1 MEALMKNKRILA
13 TLLTLISAIALIF
26 TLSVSADVS
35 SGNFVVTDGTT
46 FTADEEF
53 VFGKAPTEF
62 PLVIETTVKFPAD
75 FEGSGGVVF
84 SSMPSAG
91 RSNSMQLDIN
101 NGHPRVRVQP
111 TNQHTYYNF
120 SNVSVYTGEWVN
132 IRIVFDTANAK
143 AHCYVDG
150 ELAQTLNITEGTV
163 PHALKAGR
171 PFTFANDEFTAGYA
185 NRFKG
190 AIKSLALYSDSNGED
205 PICIYDLTDADNADI
220 IADLSGN
227 GHYITRKGEFVGG
240 TELTGTVPASENFYK
255 THKKGFENFATV
267 ELMLRGDEADYG
279 VLYSNYQSSSSA
291 SKGTNL
297 VELSVTSAGYL
308 SLSHWGPNSC
318 STGKQK
324 TTQNVTFES
333 VNVLDGKWRHVS
345 IVRDDAN
352 DEYRLYVNGELTET
366 VSKDIPDELANM
378 TLNANNLVYFG
389 RNNKTGTYNHYT
401 GELMNFATFR
411 DVRTVAEICRDI
423 TAGPDGAEDL
433 IAYYDFRFA
442 EGELRINDRSG
453 NGLYITN
460 EGLPAAIVG
469 EGYAPNISDKEK
481 PVMTNIP
488 TVTPKTIEF
497 TVKLPSNYEYS
508 QYDGRI
514 LSNRPA
520 SDSGN
525 HIGIYDVY
533 LTNGYPAIYLMTLD
547 GSKTSIGFSDAKLTR
562 GVWHNVA
569 ITLDSETGVVSC
581 YVNGTLKQTA
591 VASNDIDFAL
601 SQNLPMT
608 LGWNNT
614 SSSNNAFKG
623 AIKSVV
629 LYSDVRD
636 ANEIAADRFAP
647 EMDGSLIA
655 YYDTEFFGYHED
667 IKDLSYNE
675 NNLINNLAD
684 HVAYA
689 DETAGKTFDDEEM
702 YQAEKML
709 DKTPL
714 TLEAVIKYP
723 EEGNGKNN
731 SLVNATR
738 RQNADNYNVI
748 FGNYYKYTVANTLN
762 FEISPDNH
770 PAVYAID
777 SVGYEYTYTFDKVFV
792 NNGAWDHVAITFD
805 AEAGVASCYLNG
817 TLRQTLSY
825 GGELDGINW
834 EVCDYLHK
842 VGGDQRT
849 VNYGYFNRLIKFV
862 TLFDDV
868 RTAEEIFSDASSG
881 INTADEGIICHYDLT
896 RGVSGGIIADA
907 TGNGYDMVYENQWLD
922 LEDRDPDSYAYS
934 MAVVGD
940 TQWMTYLYPETL
952 ANMYN
957 WIIENKDAKKISY
970 VLGLGDINQ
979 HDTDE
984 QWAITSELLKSLAD
998 TGIPQSIVCGGSHD
1012 SMPQYAKWIDTD
1024 YYVSAY
1030 SGIMEMGFFDDPTNG
1045 PTLSNSYSIMT
1056 IGETK
1061 YMFLT
1066 LEYGPREAQ
1075 VEWANEVIAAHPDCN
1090 VIISTHTYLY
1100 SDGTHHSTWDNS
1112 SCDKD
1117 GNSSKYCGDEL
1128 WDALVRRHEN
1138 IVMVLSGHVAGNDV
1152 IKSEVYGDNG
1162 NKIIELLVNP
1172 QVLDDQCEGVGMVG
1186 MLYFSADGRT
1196 VDFEYYS
1203 TARDMYYRE
1212 GSQFS
1217 FEMDRISDD
1226 AADIVNA
1233 SISIGNSINVN
1244 YYAHINGDFNSIQ
1257 MRFTVN
1263 GVSKIVSGEKLDGL
1277 NKYRFVYAGIAPQM
1291 MGDVIRAELIIDGAV
1306 VDIADDFSVEAY
1318 AKKLLSSSAFDLTL
1332 ATLIDDAFAR
1342 TEALHETLRTLL
1354 SYGSEAQNY
1363 KNYETDS
1370 LVGENINAKFD
1381 ASEIESVKSATEPVG
1396 TSGAKFN
1403 GATVRFDSV
1412 NYLRFDFTVGDAN
1425 LDEITVTIGD
1435 KTYTADDFTANENG
1449 TYSVYSEG
1457 IYAIEFNEAFTASLV
1472 LSGETVHTATY
1483 SVNSYV
1489 KAMHESESIGEL
1501 AKAIYLYGKA
1511 ASAFYALYN

>member
-1 MEALMKNKRILA
+1 MKNRRLLAILFTFVIA
-13 TLLTLISAIALIF
+13 AALIF

-35 SGNFVVTDGTT
+35 ETEFVVTDGTT
-46 FTADEEF
+46 IGADEDL

-84 SSMPSAG
+84 SSCPEKG
-91 RSNSMQLDIN
+91 RANSMWFEIY

-120 SNVSVYTGEWVN
+120 TNVNVYTGEWVN
-132 IRIVFDTANAK
+132 VRIVFDVENAQAN
-143 AHCYVDG
+143 CYVDG
-150 ELAQTLNITEGTV
+150 ELAQTLALVEGTV

-171 PFTFANDEFTAGYA
+171 PFTFGNDEFTANDA
-185 NRFKG
+185 QRFKG
-190 AIKSLALYSDSNGED
+190 AIKSLALYSDSMGENA
-205 PICIYDLTDADNADI
+205 ICSFDLTDADNADI
-220 IADLSGN
+220 IADLTGN
-227 GHYITRKGEFVGG
+227 GHYIIRQGGFVGG

-308 SLSHWGPNSC
+308 SLSHWGPNAC

-442 EGELRINDRSG
+442 EGELRIDDRSG

-497 TVKLPSNYEYS
+497 TVKLPSGYEYS

-647 EMDGSLIA
+647 EMDGALIA
-655 YYDTEFFGYHED
+655 YYDTEFYGCREH
-667 IKDLSYNE
+667 IKDLSYNK
-675 NNLINNLAD
+675 NDLINNLGD
-684 HVAYA
+684 KLSYA
-689 DETAGKTFDDEEM
+689 DETAGTTFSDKDVYEI
-702 YQAEKML
+702 EKML

-714 TLEAVIKYP
+714 TLEAYVKYP
-723 EEGNGKNN
+723 EGGNGKKNGAA
-731 SLVNATR
+731 NAIK
-738 RQNADNYNVI
+738 RQTADNDNVI
-748 FGNYYKYTVANTLN
+748 FGNYFKYTTANVLN
-762 FEISPDNH
+762 FEINADNH
-770 PAVYAID
+770 PSIYVID
-777 SVGYEYTYTFDKVFV
+777 SVGYDYTFTFDKVTV
-792 NNGAWDHVAITFD
+792 NDENWNHVAITFD
-805 AEAGVASCYLNG
+805 KAAGYAYCYLNG
-817 TLRQTLSY
+817 TLRQMLPY

-834 EVCDYLHK
+834 SANEFAHVL
-842 VGGDQRT
+842 GGDQRT
-849 VNYGYFNRLIKFV
+849 VNAGYFNALIKSV
-862 TLFDDV
+862 TLYGDIRD
-868 RTAEEIFSDASSG
+868 ADEIYSDASSG
-881 INTADEGIICHYDLT
+881 VNLSDESIICHYNLSAGIKN
-896 RGVSGGIIADA
+896 GVAEDA
-907 TGNGYDMVYENQWLD
+907 TGNGYDAEYVNQWLD
-922 LEDRDPDSYAYS
+922 LEARDPDSYAYS

-957 WIIENKDAKKISY
+957 WIIENKDSKKISY

-998 TGIPQSIVCGGSHD
+998 AGIPQSIVCGGSHD

-1100 SDGTHHSTWDNS
+1100 ADGTHHSTWDNS

-1117 GNSSKYCGDEL
+1117 GESSKYCGDEL

-1152 IKSEVYGDNG
+1152 IKSEVYGDHG

-1217 FEMDRISDD
+1217 FEMDKISDD

-1233 SISIGNSINVN
+1233 SISIGNSVNVN
-1244 YYAHINGDFNSIQ
+1244 YYAHINGDFNSVQ

-1277 NKYRFVYAGIAPQM
+1277 NKYRFVYAGIAPHM
-1291 MGDVIRAELIIDGAV
+1291 MGDVIKAELIIDGAV

-1342 TEALHETLRTLL
+1342 TEALHDTLRALL
-1354 SYGSEAQNY
+1354 NYGSAAQDY
-1363 KNYETDS
+1363 KDYNSDA
-1370 LVGENINAKFD
+1370 LVSDGVSGNLEFD
-1381 ASEIESVKSATEPVG
+1381 ASEITSVKDVTSPVG
-1396 TSGAKFN
+1396 EGGAKFN
-1403 GATVRFDSV
+1403 GATVRFDSI
-1412 NYLRFDFTVGDAN
+1412 NYLRFDFIIGVASLED
-1425 LDEITVTIGD
+1425 ITVTIGD
-1435 KTYTADDFTANENG
+1435 NTYTAEDFVDNG
-1449 TYSVYSEG
+1449 DGSFSVYSEG
-1457 IYAIEFNEAFTASLV
+1457 IYAVEFDKAYTASL
-1472 LSGETVHTATY
+1472 LLAGEVVHSATY

-1489 KAMHESESIGEL
+1489 KVMHESASIGEL

-1511 ASAFYALYN
+1511 SSAFAQIMQ